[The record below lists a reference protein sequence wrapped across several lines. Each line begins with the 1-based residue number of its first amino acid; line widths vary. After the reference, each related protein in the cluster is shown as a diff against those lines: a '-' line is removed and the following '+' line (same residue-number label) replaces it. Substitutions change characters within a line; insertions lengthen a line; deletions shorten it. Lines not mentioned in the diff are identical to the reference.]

1 MITRTSDMANPK
13 KILYKNIVWAI
24 MALFIASLIFS
35 LAADLSPT
43 PPTLSLDQL
52 AVKIMNGDIASIAI
66 RENALTIKLADGTSA
81 IAEKE
86 AEAGLIETLTNYGVT
101 SEALQ
106 GVQVTVEG
114 ESGGRFWMS
123 VLIPTILPIIAMA
136 VIFWIIF
143 RQAKG
148 GANQAFTFGRS
159 NLRLFSPQKDSITF
173 KDVAGLKETKQEL
186 EEVVDFLKNPKKFLL
201 MGARIPRGVL
211 LMGAPGTGKTLLARA
226 VAGESGVPFFHISA
240 SEFVEMFVGVGASRT
255 RDVFATAKK
264 AAPSILFIDEIDAIG
279 RQRGTGLGGG
289 HDEREQTLNQIL
301 VEMDGFERDTQV
313 VVLAATN
320 RPDVLDE
327 ALLRPGRFD
336 RRVALDSPDIKDRE
350 AILAIHAKDKPLDTD
365 VNLRQIG
372 TRTPGFSGAD
382 LANLM
387 NEAAI
392 AAARANRTKITQRDI
407 LESIDKVMM
416 GPERKGRTISPKER
430 EITAYHEAGHAL
442 VAASIAGSD
451 PIHKVSIVSRG
462 FAGGYTLK
470 LPLEDAHLRTRSQFA
485 ADLAM
490 MLGGYAA
497 EQEVFGEM
505 STGASNDLQKVSDL
519 ARRLVT
525 QYGMSDKLGPIAFG
539 KSQDMIFLGR
549 EMTTDKSYSE
559 TVATQIDEEIKAFIS
574 RAYASAKKIVTSRK
588 KALDAIANALL
599 EKEVL
604 EQEEFNAV
612 IAPFKL
618 KPIVA

>member
-1 MITRTSDMANPK
+1 MK
-13 KILYKNIVWAI
+13 LLYKNIAWTI
-24 MALFIASLIFS
+24 LALVALSFIFS
-35 LAADLSPT
+35 LIADYNAT
-43 PPTLSLDQL
+43 PKALSLNDL
-52 AVKIMNGDIASIAI
+52 VSKINTGEVASII
-66 RENALTIKLADGTSA
+66 VHDDTLDITLTDKTVMTAQ
-81 IAEKE
+81 KE
-86 AEAGLIETLTNYGVT
+86 AEASLTETLKNYGVE
-101 SEALQ
+101 SVALA
-106 GVQVTVEG
+106 GVPITVEDRT
-114 ESGGRFWMS
+114 GGRFWAS
-123 VLIPTILPIIAMA
+123 ILIPTLLPLIAMI
-136 VIFWIIF
+136 VIFWFIF

-148 GANQAFTFGRS
+148 GQGQAFSFGKAGIK
-159 NLRLFSPQKDSITF
+159 LFTSDKDSVTF

-186 EEVVDFLKNPKKFLL
+186 EEIVDFLKNPKKFID

-226 VAGESGVPFFHISA
+226 VAGESNVPFFHISA

-255 RDVFATAKK
+255 RDAFATAKK
-264 AAPSILFIDEIDAIG
+264 SAPSILFIDEIDAIG
-279 RQRGTGLGGG
+279 RARGTGMGGG

-313 VVLAATN
+313 IVLAATN
-320 RPDVLDE
+320 RADVLDE

-336 RRVALDSPDIKDRE
+336 RRITLDNPDINDRE
-350 AILAIHAKDKPLDTD
+350 AILKIHSKDKPLEKTVD
-365 VNLRQIG
+365 LRKVA

-392 AAARANRTKITQRDI
+392 YAARNNRQSVIQGDI
-407 LESIDKVMM
+407 YNSIEKVLM
-416 GPERKGRTISPKER
+416 GPERRGKAVSAKER

-442 VAASIAGSD
+442 VAASLKNSD
-451 PIHKVSIVSRG
+451 PVHKVSIVSRG
-462 FAGGYTLK
+462 YAGGYTMK
-470 LPLEDAHLRTRSQFA
+470 LPLEDEHLRTRSQFM

-497 EQEVFGEM
+497 EEAMFGEM

-525 QYGMSDKLGPIAFG
+525 HYGMSEKLGPITFG
-539 KSQDMIFLGR
+539 KSTDMILLGR
-549 EMTTDKSYSE
+549 EFGGDKNYSE
-559 TVATQIDEEIKAFIS
+559 TVATQIDEEVRIFIA
-574 RAYASAKKIVTSRK
+574 RGYATAKKIISTRK
-588 KALDAIANALL
+588 KVLEAVANALL

-618 KPIVA
+618 KPLLA